1 MKRTG
6 LAAASLAAT
15 VLAGALAATGTAA
28 AAPADNAPK
37 IIGGGSAP
45 AYSFMASIQ
54 GGGAEDPTRHRCGGG
69 LVGGDWVIT
78 AAHCVT
84 LPGKDGKPFEI
95 KPVSQFQLRIGS
107 NDRTTGGTLTG
118 VDRIEVHPDYIA
130 SDDRSSG
137 SDLALMHLKTKVA
150 QRPVALAGTATAAGT
165 PVREIGW
172 GYDDPASAGDYSKLP
187 KLLKQLD
194 TRTIPG
200 DTPKCVK
207 DPANGSDAWGI
218 RAGDV
223 CADNP
228 ENTLGP
234 CNGDSGS
241 PLLRWAAGRWEIV
254 GVDSRGVGST
264 CGTTPDIYTE
274 IHAFRKWVNGVR
286 G

>member
-1 MKRTG
+1 MKRAG
-6 LAAASLAAT
+6 LASAAGVT
-15 VLAGALAATGTAA
+15 VLAGALATSGTAT
-28 AAPADNAPK
+28 AAPADNSPK

-45 AYSFMASIQ
+45 AYSFMVSIQ
-54 GGGAEDPTRHRCGGG
+54 GGGAADPTRHRCGGG
-69 LVGGDWVIT
+69 LISADWVIT

-84 LPGKDGKPFEI
+84 LPGTDGKPFDV
-95 KPVSQFQLRIGS
+95 KPAEQFTLRIGS
-107 NDRTTGGTLTG
+107 NDRTTGGTLVG
-118 VDRIEVHPDYIA
+118 VDRIAVQPGYIA

-137 SDLALMHLKTKVA
+137 NDLALMHLKTRVA
-150 QRPVALAGTATAAGT
+150 QRPVALAGTATPAGT

-187 KLLKQLD
+187 TLLKQLD
-194 TRTIPG
+194 TKTIPA

-207 DPANGSDAWGI
+207 DPADGSDAWGI
-218 RAGDV
+218 RPGDV

-228 ENTLGP
+228 QDTQGP

-241 PLLRWAAGRWEIV
+241 PLLRQVAGRWEIV
-254 GVDSRGVGST
+254 GVDSRGVGSV

-274 IHAFRKWVNGVR
+274 IHAFKKWVSSVR